1 MEIIMDFK
9 FMKFDKTITVWDE
22 AIPLGNGAIGCLIWG
37 KSDALRLSIDRCD
50 MWDCSDA
57 PKAGGDFTY
66 QNLIDLYKNY
76 KHDEIYEI
84 FDTPYSRPSP
94 TKLPAGKIII
104 DLGVDANVVSE
115 LNMEEP
121 EATISAGDVILKS
134 FLDANCEVGFISI
147 NSDKCSFAIENP
159 EYGKIGEPDVED
171 RESLK
176 NLHYEDAVKI
186 NDCTD
191 GVRRIAFTQKIS
203 DTMTYGLFL
212 MYKTF
217 CGKTLAVYTAGK
229 GSNADEISAKAWAS
243 LESALCEGYG
253 AHFDAHKAWWGDYW
267 SKSFIK
273 IGDELF
279 EKSWYFTNYLLGSA
293 SRKGFFPIPLQGV
306 WTADDGC
313 LPPWKGDYHHDLNTQ
328 LTYYSYLKSNHI
340 EEGECFIDYL
350 LSLEE
355 VAEKFAR
362 EYYGAADG
370 LCLPS
375 VMDIEGNPLGGWP
388 MYSLS
393 PTNTSWLCH
402 EIADHY
408 YYTGDMDYLR
418 ERAYPFIKKHGI
430 FLECVLSEN
439 EEGKLVLP
447 ISSSPELHDNFHE
460 AFATP
465 NSSYDLSL
473 MRRVFEVLIDLAGVL
488 GYDEDVAK
496 WTALLS
502 KMDPLPIDDDG
513 FIKISRDERLSES
526 HRHFSHLMAIHP
538 LRQIRYESEEEK
550 HIIDGSIKATEELG
564 IFYYVGYSFCLLA
577 ELYVVQRNAEKA
589 YNILDTFWNY
599 FCLPNGFHANGDYK
613 HRFIMNWDYRPVTL
627 EANFCAIDA
636 MQEMFL
642 LDSAGKLTI
651 SPAIPEKWRDYSFK
665 LRSKNGVIITAVI
678 EDAKLV
684 SVEMEAYKDCDF
696 DLYFGYDELTH
707 VKLAKGDVKK
717 IEF

>member
-1 MEIIMDFK
+1 MDFK
-9 FMKFDKTITVWDE
+9 LMKFDNTITTWDE

-37 KSDALRLSIDRCD
+37 NSDALRLSIDRCD

-57 PKAGGDFTY
+57 PKAGGSFTY
-66 QNLIDLYKNY
+66 QSLIDLYKAY

-84 FDTPYSRPSP
+84 FDTPYHRPSP
-94 TKLPAGKIII
+94 TKLPAGKII
-104 DLGVDANVVSE
+104 LNMGVKENVVSE
-115 LNMEEP
+115 LNIEEP
-121 EATISAGDVILKS
+121 EATITAGNVIMRS
-134 FLDANCEVGFISI
+134 FLDANCEVGFIEL
-147 NSDKCSFAIENP
+147 NSDSCSFAIENP
-159 EYGKIGEPDVED
+159 EYGKIGEPDD
-171 RESLK
+171 DNPDSLK
-176 NLHYEDAVKI
+176 NLHYEDAIKSDDTE
-186 NDCTD
+186 N
-191 GVRRIAFTQKIS
+191 GVRRISFTQKIN
-203 DTMTYGLFL
+203 DVMTYGLFL
-212 MYKTF
+212 AYTVRD
-217 CGKTLAVYTAGK
+217 GKTLAVYTAGK
-229 GSNADEISAKAWAS
+229 GADADEINAKAREILDRAM
-243 LESALCEGYG
+243 AEGY
-253 AHFDAHKAWWGDYW
+253 AEHFEAHKSWWAEYW

-273 IGDELF
+273 IGDKLF
-279 EKSWYFTNYLLGSA
+279 EQSWYFANYLLGSA
-293 SRKGFFPIPLQGV
+293 SRKGYFPIPLQGV

-340 EEGECFIDYL
+340 PEGECFLDYL
-350 LSLEE
+350 FSLEE
-355 VAEKFAR
+355 VAEKFAK
-362 EYYGAADG
+362 EYYGAEAG

-402 EIADHY
+402 SIADHY
-408 YYTGDMDYLR
+408 YYTGDTDYLKD
-418 ERAYPFIKKHGI
+418 RAYPFIKKHAI
-430 FLECVLSEN
+430 FLECILKEN

-447 ISSSPELHDNFHE
+447 ISSSPELHDNLHE

-473 MRRVFEVLIDLAGVL
+473 MRRVFEILIDLAGVL
-488 GYDEDVAK
+488 GYADDKAK
-496 WTALLS
+496 WENLLS
-502 KMDPLPIDDDG
+502 RMDPLPIDKDG
-513 FIKISRDERLSES
+513 FIKVSRDERLSES

-538 LRQIRYESEEEK
+538 LRQIRYESDEEK

-564 IFYYVGYSFCLLA
+564 IYYYVGYSFCLLA

-642 LDSAGKLTI
+642 LDSAGKVTI
-651 SPAIPEKWRDYSFK
+651 APAIPAKWSDYSFK
-665 LRSKNGVIITAVI
+665 LRSKNGVIVTAVV
-678 EDAKLV
+678 EGGKLM
-684 SVEMEAYKDCDF
+684 SITMEAYRDTEF
-696 DLYFGYDELTH
+696 DLYFDYEEKCH
-707 VKLAKGDVKK
+707 VTLAKG
-717 IEF
+717 EEQTLTF